1 MGSIASSIR
10 RVDGSEKTEGRS
22 HYLADEPLPGVLTA
36 RFVTADRAPALLGR
50 IETPKLPAD
59 YALVVAA
66 DVPGVNGVHMIDE
79 SWPLFADSQ
88 IEYVGQ
94 PLAMLVGPDP
104 AVVSRLLDSIRVE
117 YLPAPGREIVTM
129 NDAMKAEDPDLYVEY
144 NLSFSRD
151 EGEWPDPDVGPADSH
166 VSASSVAATELAEA
180 FETGA
185 QEHVYLETQAM
196 QAECEL
202 TSGSDGVDGVRSLT
216 ISGSMQCPY
225 YVKSA
230 LSFVTA
236 LPDDAIRVVQTTTG
250 GGFGGKEEFPSV
262 LACAVAVGAIVTGRP
277 VRMILDRDEDVR
289 ISTKRHPS
297 RIAFRS
303 TLDTAGRWTDAEIDV
318 ALDAGA
324 YLGLSNVVL
333 QRALFGATGAYR
345 PGRASVRAR
354 TYRTTVVPYGAFR
367 GFGAPQAVFAS
378 EMHMTHLAAARGEDP
393 LAFRRRHLLRQDDH
407 TLTGG
412 LLRDAV
418 KLDEMIDLAVEI
430 SEYHRRRHEYGAA
443 ASNAAAVGAASLPG
457 TAPLRGIG
465 VSVFSHGCG
474 FTGSGE
480 QDVIKA
486 RVGLRRYGDGSVE
499 ILIANVE
506 MGQGALTTLRKVVAR
521 TLDIPIERVS
531 YHVPDTAE
539 VPDSGPTVASRTAMV
554 VGGLLHRA
562 ALRLTDMPAPAIS
575 DPPQEII
582 EHYVQP
588 DFVRWNQDTFEGD
601 AYPAF
606 SWGVN
611 IIEAEID
618 PLTYQVRPTGV
629 WAVYDVGEPLDERIV
644 VGQMD
649 GGIVQALGWAT
660 SEVLEVREGRFL
672 QHNLTD
678 YVIPGSRD
686 IPPMDVRFV
695 SNPYELGPFG
705 AKGAGELPF
714 NGPAAALAGAVEQA
728 LGIPVYRIPLTPEYL
743 AGLVAAAAG
752 KAGDDHTPEV
762 PE

>member
-1 MGSIASSIR
+1 MIRHNGGMRMGSIASSIR
-10 RVDGSEKTEGRS
+10 RVDGDEKTEGRTR
-22 HYLADEPLPGVLTA
+22 YLADQPLPGVLTA
-36 RFVTADRAPALLGR
+36 RFVTADRAPALLGS
-50 IETPKLPAD
+50 IETPDLPTD
-59 YALVVAA
+59 YSLITAG
-66 DVPGVNGVHMIDE
+66 DIPGLNGVHMIDE
-79 SWPLFADSQ
+79 SWPLFADRD

-104 AVVSRLLDSIRVE
+104 AVVSQILDLIRIE
-117 YLPAPGREIVTM
+117 YLPAPEREIVTM
-129 NDAMKAEDPDLYVEY
+129 NDAMAADDPDLFIEY
-144 NLSFSRD
+144 ELSFNRD
-151 EGEWPDPDVGPADSH
+151 EREWPDPFLGSPDSP
-166 VSASSVAATELAEA
+166 VSATTSANLEIAEA

-196 QAECEL
+196 QAECEHDQAK
-202 TSGSDGVDGVRSLT
+202 DGTRTIQTLT

-225 YVKSA
+225 YVKTA

-236 LPDDAIRVVQTTTG
+236 LPDEAIRVVQTTTG

-277 VRMILDRDEDVR
+277 VRMVLDRDEDVR

-303 TLDTAGRWTDAEIDV
+303 ILDDDGRWTDTKIDV

-418 KLDEMIDLAVEI
+418 KLEEMIDLAVEI
-430 SEYHRRRHEYGAA
+430 SDYHTRRREYG
-443 ASNAAAVGAASLPG
+443 AAVGAASLPG

-486 RVGLRRYGDGSVE
+486 RVGLRRHADGSVD

-562 ALRLTDMPAPAIS
+562 ALRLADLPAPTAA
-575 DPPQEII
+575 DPPQEIV

-588 DFVRWNQDTFEGD
+588 DFVRWNQESFEGD

-611 IIEAEID
+611 IIEVEVD
-618 PLTYQVRPTGV
+618 PLTYQLRPTGV

-644 VGQMD
+644 IGQMH

-660 SEVLEVREGRFL
+660 SEVLEVQEGRFL

-686 IPPMDVRFV
+686 IPPIDVRFV

-728 LGIPVYRIPLTPEYL
+728 LGVPVYRIPLTPEYL
-743 AGLVAAAAG
+743 AAL
-752 KAGDDHTPEV
+752 TTE
-762 PE
+762 ERS

>member
-1 MGSIASSIR
+1 MGSIASSVR
-10 RVDGSEKTEGRS
+10 RVDGMEKTEGRS
-22 HYLADEPLPGVLTA
+22 LYLADQLAPEALFA
-36 RFVTADRAPALLGR
+36 RFVIADRAPARLGR
-50 IETPKLPAD
+50 LKTAALPEL
-59 YALVVAA
+59 YRMIVAA
-66 DVPGVNGVHMIDE
+66 DVPGFNGVHMIDE
-79 SWPLFADSQ
+79 SWPLFAEDE
-88 IEYVGQ
+88 IVYIGQ
-94 PLAMLVGPDP
+94 PIAMLVGPDP
-104 AVVSRLLDSIRVE
+104 VVLSSLLDSISIE
-117 YLPAPGREIVTM
+117 YLPAPGREVVTF
-129 NDAMKAEDPDLYVEY
+129 DGARASEKPELFVEY
-144 NLSFSRD
+144 NLALNRP
-151 EGEWPDPDVGPADSH
+151 EQEWPDPSVGGTGSAPDSA
-166 VSASSVAATELAEA
+166 ASVLEEA

-196 QAECEL
+196 QAECEYGIAADGAQRLRTL
-202 TSGSDGVDGVRSLT
+202 TV
-216 ISGSMQCPY
+216 SGSMQCPY
-225 YVKSA
+225 YVQTA
-230 LSFVTA
+230 LAFVTA
-236 LPDDAIRVVQTTTG
+236 LPEDAIRVVQTITG

-262 LACAVAVGAIVTGRP
+262 LACAVAVGTIVSGRP
-277 VRMILDRDEDVR
+277 VRMILDRDEDIR

-297 RIAFRS
+297 HIAFRS
-303 TLDTAGRWTDAEIDV
+303 TVNDEGRWTDTEIDV

-345 PGRASVRAR
+345 PARATVRAQ

-367 GFGAPQAVFAS
+367 GFGAPQAVFAA
-378 EMHMTHLAAARGEDP
+378 EMHMTHLATVRGEDP
-393 LAFRRRHLLRQDDH
+393 LEFRRRHLLRQKDH

-412 LLRDAV
+412 LLRDPI
-418 KLDEMIDLAVEI
+418 KLDEMIDLAVAM
-430 SEYHRRRHEYGAA
+430 SEYHRRRREYQESRRTRDAGSA
-443 ASNAAAVGAASLPG
+443 
-457 TAPLRGIG
+457 APLRGIG

-480 QDVIKA
+480 QDIIKA
-486 RVGLRRYGDGSVE
+486 RVGLRRHGDGSVE
-499 ILIANVE
+499 ILVANVE

-521 TLDIPIERVS
+521 TLDIPIDRVA

-562 ALRLTDMPAPAIS
+562 ALRLAELPAPTAS
-575 DPPQEII
+575 DPPQDIV

-588 DFVRWNQDTFEGD
+588 DYVRWNQDTFEGD

-611 IIEAEID
+611 IVDAEVD
-618 PLTYQVRPTGV
+618 PLTFQVRPIAV

-644 VGQMD
+644 VGQMH

-660 SEVLEVREGRFL
+660 SEVLEVREGSFL

-678 YVIPGSRD
+678 YIIPGSRD
-686 IPPMDVRFV
+686 IPTIDVRLV
-695 SNPYELGPFG
+695 SNPYEYGPFG

-728 LGIPVYRIPLTPEYL
+728 LGVSVYRIPLTPEYL
-743 AGLVAAAAG
+743 ATRCTTAG
-752 KAGDDHTPEV
+752 GEV
-762 PE
+762 L